1 MIELLNVN
9 KTYTS
14 KAKIQV
20 KALDHVNLQFNSKGL
35 TFILG
40 KSGSGKTSLLNI
52 IGGLDSANS
61 SKIFINGKEL
71 KRFDERT
78 CAEYRNS
85 YIGFVFQEYNLMNNL
100 NVYENIALSLQ
111 LQKKEV
117 KDEIIQKVL
126 EEVDLKGLE
135 KRQLDELS
143 GGQKQRVAIAR
154 ALVKDPVIL
163 LADEPAGNL
172 DSETATQ
179 IDD

>member
-61 SKIFINGKEL
+61 SKIFING
-71 KRFDERT
+71 T
-78 CAEYRNS
+78 
-85 YIGFVFQEYNLMNNL
+85 
-100 NVYENIALSLQ
+100 
-111 LQKKEV
+111 
-117 KDEIIQKVL
+117 
-126 EEVDLKGLE
+126 
-135 KRQLDELS
+135 
-143 GGQKQRVAIAR
+143 
-154 ALVKDPVIL
+154 
-163 LADEPAGNL
+163 
-172 DSETATQ
+172 
-179 IDD
+179 